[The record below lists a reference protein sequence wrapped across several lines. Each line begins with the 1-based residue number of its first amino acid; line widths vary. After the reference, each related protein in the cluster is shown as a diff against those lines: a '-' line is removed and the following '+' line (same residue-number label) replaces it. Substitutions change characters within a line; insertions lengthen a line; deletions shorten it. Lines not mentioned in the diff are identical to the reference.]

1 MSQCNAFKGYKT
13 TKEAKEA
20 LGVKEDALRRWADAG
35 LFPSIR
41 TPGGQ
46 RLYNIQQYVE
56 HCKNNFGEEQKTN
69 NEKQKICY
77 CRVSSNNQKDDL
89 ERQVVYM
96 SERFPTH
103 RIITDIGPGIN
114 FKRKGFRTI
123 MELSCKG
130 IVDEVVVAYRDRMC
144 RFSFELVDWILQI
157 NGVKLLVLN
166 QSLESSGQSE
176 LAEDLLS
183 IINVF
188 NCRVN
193 GKRKYKKQEKANE
206 EGEEGEEGES

>member
-1 MSQCNAFKGYKT
+1 MPVCNDYKGYKT

-46 RLYNIQQYVE
+46 RLYNIQQYIE
-56 HCKNNFGEEQKTN
+56 HKKNNFQSEQRIET
-69 NEKQKICY
+69 EKQRICY

-89 ERQVVYM
+89 QRQVEYM
-96 SERFPTH
+96 SEKFPTH
-103 RIITDIGPGIN
+103 KIISDIGSGIN
-114 FKRKGFRTI
+114 FKRKGFRT
-123 MELSCKG
+123 MLELACKG
-130 IVDEVVVAYRDRMC
+130 FVEEIVVAYRDRMC
-144 RFSFELVDWILQI
+144 RFAFELVEWILQT
-157 NGVKLLVLN
+157 NGVKLVVLHQN
-166 QSLESSGQSE
+166 LESSGQSE

-193 GKRKYKKQEKANE
+193 GKRKYKKDKGDKVE
-206 EGEEGEEGES
+206 ET